1 MAGFSGP
8 NIVTDGLLFSY
19 DPANKKSYPGSG
31 TTVTDLSKNGHTIGL
46 SSSPTFS
53 GNNVGCF
60 DHGAGTGANINISS
74 HSSFV
79 TAKSWEIWFNPDTI
93 PANSTADSVWSH
105 TNNWNQNTGKGMHMI
120 YGNFTFDYGK
130 NWTGACQHA
139 LSNFTA
145 GNWYHAVGTTDGT
158 TNANKVKLYINGSLV
173 DTGTSTVI
181 PSDSPNIKVGDGNGG
196 NIDGKT
202 GSFSVYSKELSA
214 EEVLKNFTT
223 KKSRFGL

>member
-1 MAGFSGP
+1 MAYFNGP
-8 NIVTDGLLFSY
+8 KIELGGLLVHY

-53 GNNVGCF
+53 TNNIGCF
-60 DHGAGTGANINISS
+60 DHGADTGANINISS

-79 TAKSWEIWFNPDTI
+79 TAQSWEIWFNPDTI
-93 PANSTADSVWSH
+93 PANSTADSVWSN

-120 YGNFTFDYGK
+120 YGNFTFDYGN
-130 NWTGACQHA
+130 NWGGACQHP

-145 GNWYHAVGTTDGT
+145 GNWYHAVGTTNGT
-158 TNANKVKLYINGSLV
+158 TGTNKVKLYINGSLV
-173 DTGTSTVI
+173 DSGTSTVI
-181 PSDSPNIKVGDGNGG
+181 PSDSTNIKVGDGNGG

-202 GSFSVYSKELSA
+202 GGFSVYAKELSA
-214 EEVLKNFTT
+214 DQVKQNFEA
-223 KKSRFGL
+223 KRGRYGI

>member
-1 MAGFSGP
+1 MAYFNGP
-8 NIVTDGLLFSY
+8 KIELGGLLVHY
-19 DPANKKSYPGSG
+19 DPANHKSYPGSG

-60 DHGAGTGANINISS
+60 DHGADTGANINISS

-93 PANSTADSVWSH
+93 PANSTFDTVWSH
-105 TNNWNQNTGKGMHMI
+105 TNNWNNNTGKGMHMI
-120 YGNFTFDYGK
+120 CGNFTFDWG
-130 NWTGACQHA
+130 NGWGGACQHP

-145 GNWYHAVGTTDGT
+145 GNWYHAVGTTNGT
-158 TNANKVKLYINGSLV
+158 TDTGKVKLYINGSLV

-181 PSDSPNIKVGDGNGG
+181 PSDSLNIKVGDGNGG

-214 EEVLKNFTT
+214 DQVKQNFEA
-223 KKSRFGL
+223 KRGRYGI

>member
-1 MAGFSGP
+1 
-8 NIVTDGLLFSY
+8 
-19 DPANKKSYPGSG
+19 
-31 TTVTDLSKNGHTIGL
+31 L

-53 GNNVGCF
+53 GNNIGCF
-60 DHGAGTGANINISS
+60 DHAAGTGANISISA

-79 TAKSWEIWFNPDTI
+79 TAQSWEVWFNPDTI
-93 PANSTADSVWSH
+93 PASDTFDSVVSH
-105 TNNWNQNTGKGMHMI
+105 TNNWNQNTGKSFQMI
-120 YGNFTFDYGK
+120 YGNFTWSYGT
-130 NWTGACQHA
+130 NWGGACQHP

-158 TNANKVKLYINGSLV
+158 TNTNKVKLYINGSLV

-202 GSFSVYSKELSA
+202 GSFSVYSTELTA
-214 EEVLKNFTT
+214 DQVKKNFEA
-223 KKSRFGL
+223 KRGRYGI